1 MSRPINRLFHVCIT
15 VADINA
21 ALEFYCGVLG
31 LESIGKLRNE
41 RAPGAVLGFPGQE
54 IEIHADHLVG
64 TNKENATVIDLIE
77 FVSPKTVVNAGP
89 SAPLNHAGINR
100 IAFDV
105 DSTDAIHEKL
115 KARGDVEFLCE
126 PQVVIAPTGGKFKIL
141 TFKDPFGNVLEV
153 IEYCKA

>member
-1 MSRPINRLFHVCIT
+1 MDRYINRLFHVCIT
-15 VADINA
+15 VADIDA

-31 LESIGKLRNE
+31 LESIGKLRHE
-41 RAPGAVLGFPGQE
+41 RAPGEILGFPNQI

-64 TNKENATVIDLIE
+64 KDKENATVIDLIE
-77 FVSPKTVVNAGP
+77 FVEPKTVVNKNA

-100 IAFDV
+100 MAFGV

-115 KARGDVEFLCE
+115 KARGDIVFLCE

-141 TFKDPFGNVLEV
+141 TFKDPFDNVLEV
-153 IEYCKA
+153 IEYCK

>member
-1 MSRPINRLFHVCIT
+1 MLNRLFHVCIT

-21 ALEFYCGVLG
+21 ALEFYCGVLE
-31 LESIGKLRNE
+31 LKSIGALRHE

-64 TNKENATVIDLIE
+64 KNADNATVIDLIE
-77 FVSPKTVVNAGP
+77 FVSPKTVVNPAA

-100 IAFDV
+100 MAFDV
-105 DSTDAIHEKL
+105 DSTDAVYEKL
-115 KARGDVEFLCE
+115 KARGDVVLLCE

-153 IEYCKA
+153 IEYMKK

>member
-1 MSRPINRLFHVCIT
+1 MINRLFHVCIT

-21 ALEFYCGVLG
+21 ALDFYCNVLE
-31 LESIGKLRNE
+31 LKSIGALRHE
-41 RAPGAVLGFPGQE
+41 RAPGAVLGFPGQT

-64 TNKENATVIDLIE
+64 KDAANATVIDLIE
-77 FVSPKTVVNAGP
+77 FVSPRTVVAPGP

-100 IAFDV
+100 MAFSV
-105 DSTDAIHEKL
+105 DSTDAVYDKL
-115 KARGDVEFLCE
+115 KQRGDIEFLCE

-153 IEYCKA
+153 IEYMKA